1 MEIELVDN
9 QSRKLCDAI
18 EPVIAQSAESRIA
31 VAYVSIRGLKML
43 EPAFHQCLERG
54 GYLEFLVGL
63 DPSATDPQALWTL
76 YQLSR
81 DKSRVALYCLAELDP
96 PAVYHPKLY
105 LFKERDTATI
115 LLGSSNLTEG
125 GLKNNIEVNVL
136 IRAGIDEEIVSD
148 SYAVYNSLKF
158 HPGRIQ
164 PDEEF
169 LGLYE
174 EMCSVRRK
182 YEQSLP
188 ANTRIHQLRSRFY
201 EKVASLH
208 RPVPTER
215 DLWGWQKLVYTR
227 LPEGQFRTSDIYR
240 FEEEFKKY
248 YPGNKHIRAKIRQV
262 LQQLRNLGLIQHT
275 AKGTWV
281 KRDSHHC

>member
-1 MEIELVDN
+1 MEIELIDN
-9 QSRKLCDAI
+9 QSCKLFNVI
-18 EPVIAQSAESRIA
+18 EPVIAQSEECRIA
-31 VAYVSIRGLKML
+31 VAYVSIRGLKIL
-43 EPAFHQCLERG
+43 EPAFYRCLERG
-54 GYLEFLVGL
+54 GCLEFLVGL
-63 DPSATDPQALWTL
+63 DPSGTDPRALWTL
-76 YQLSR
+76 YQLSQN
-81 DKSRVALYCLAELDP
+81 KPQVALYCLAELDP

-105 LFKERDTATI
+105 LFKVGDTVTI

-136 IRAGIDEEIVSD
+136 IRAGADEEIVSD

-158 HPGRIQ
+158 HPGRVQ

-169 LGLYE
+169 LSLYE
-174 EMCSVRRK
+174 EMCSVRIK

-188 ANTRIHQLRSRFY
+188 ANMQIHQLRSRFN

-215 DLWGWQKLVYTR
+215 DLFGWQKLVYLR
-227 LPEGQFRTSDIYR
+227 LPEGQFRTCDIYQ
-240 FEEEFKKY
+240 FEEDFKKY

-262 LQQLRNLGLIQHT
+262 LQQLRDLGLIKHT
-275 AKGTWV
+275 AKGTWA
-281 KRDSHHC
+281 KG